1 MEKERTVT
9 EAKIS
14 NLDGLTK
21 VLSFKKEAQKRLLVV
36 MQTFGIG
43 KIVRNLKF
51 EKVQGF
57 TLSFLFITLVI
68 VRLWGKTV
76 ASATSNNIQ
85 KLCNISKNTLY
96 RALLNERFNWRMFL
110 TPITLRFH
118 AILQER
124 QVNTD
129 TNENCAILDDTT
141 FQKTGVRIEGVSK
154 VFDHVT
160 RRFIYGMKCLT
171 LAISDGISCYSI
183 NFSIHREKGKNMD
196 YG

>member
-1 MEKERTVT
+1 MEKRETVT

-14 NLDGLTK
+14 NLDELTK
-21 VLSFKKEAQKRLLVV
+21 VLSVKRHAQEQLLVV

-57 TLSFLFITLVI
+57 TLSSLFITLVI

-85 KLCNISKNTLY
+85 KLCNVSKNTLY
-96 RALLNERFNWRMFL
+96 RALLNERINWRMFL
-110 TPITLRFH
+110 TQITLRFH

-129 TNENCAILDDTT
+129 TNEICAILDDTT
-141 FQKTGVRIEGVSK
+141 FQKTGIRIEGVSK
-154 VFDHVT
+154 VFSTTSPIDSFT
-160 RRFIYGMKCLT
+160 
-171 LAISDGISCYSI
+171 
-183 NFSIHREKGKNMD
+183 E
-196 YG
+196 